1 MKTRSYSELIKL
13 PTIRERYEYLKLLG
27 DVGFATFGSSR
38 YLNQGFYSSSQWKR
52 TRRDIIIRDKSCDLG
67 IEEYEIFD
75 RPVIHHI
82 NPITIKDIED
92 ENWDKLFDPDNL
104 ITVSYNT
111 HQAIHFGSESMLPRL
126 PIERT
131 QGDTCLWR

>member
-13 PTIRERYEYLKLLG
+13 PTISERYEYLKLLG
-27 DVGFATFGSSR
+27 SVGFQTFGSSR
-38 YLNQGFYSSSQWKR
+38 FLNQGFYTSSQWKR
-52 TRRDIIIRDKSCDLG
+52 TRRDIILRDNSCDLG
-67 IEEYEIFD
+67 IADYEIFD

-82 NPITIKDIED
+82 NPITIED
-92 ENWDKLFDPDNL
+92 VENENWEKLFDPENL
-104 ITVSYNT
+104 ITTSYNT
-111 HQAIHFGSESMLPRL
+111 HQAIHFGNESMLPKL